1 MCNHLSTGWNM
12 IGGPNCNVPLG
23 SVIDPGGIIVPG
35 TLYGY
40 SGSYSTATSIDATK
54 AYWIKAST
62 AGTITVSCGSVLA
75 KRSNELIISSE
86 TMEEFGKI
94 EISDASKNSQTLYFN
109 GKLEDNV
116 DIESFSM
123 PPIAPE
129 GSFDARITGD
139 YRLSESD
146 EVSIEVQATEYPISV
161 MITQLENGEEY
172 EMVEIAN
179 GVEVNSHRINDSER
193 INITNKEVTMLKI
206 TKQQSIPMTYNLEQ
220 NYPNPFN
227 PSTTI
232 KFSLP
237 EAGNVSLTIYNTLGQ
252 KVEELVNTNLEA
264 GWYNYQWNAG
274 SIASGIYIYELRT
287 DKFVST
293 KKMILM
299 K

>member
-1 MCNHLSTGWNM
+1 M
-12 IGGPNCNVPLG
+12 
-23 SVIDPGGIIVPG
+23 
-35 TLYGY
+35 
-40 SGSYSTATSIDATK
+40 
-54 AYWIKAST
+54 
-62 AGTITVSCGSVLA
+62 
-75 KRSNELIISSE
+75 
-86 TMEEFGKI
+86 

-109 GKLEDNV
+109 GKLKDNV
-116 DIESFSM
+116 SIESFSM

-139 YRLSESD
+139 YRLSEGE

-161 MITQLENGEEY
+161 MITQLKNGEEY
-172 EMVEIAN
+172 EMVEIVN
-179 GVEVNSHRINDSER
+179 GVEVNSHRVNDAER
-193 INITNKEVTMLKI
+193 INITNKEVKMLKI
-206 TKQQSIPMTYNLEQ
+206 RKQAGGPTVFNLEQ

-237 EAGNVSLTIYNTLGQ
+237 EASGVSLTIYNTLGQ

-274 SIASGIYIYELRT
+274 SIASGIYIYELNT
-287 DKFVST
+287 DKFIST